1 MKIEVICVKMMNF
14 KTYMKI
20 LQVGEFVIYFAVASV
35 LLFAIMPSLGMHTAV
50 NIIFTMLA
58 VVGTFGIISKVK
70 RKVVGKA
77 VVARTSTFYETLET
91 SVLVGMGDYFLGKA
105 KNSNNPVV
113 LDNNIFM
120 AYALHN
126 YESKEP
132 FEYIQNIIDI
142 EESYDDFFYFRVVQ
156 IREIMIFR
164 FIQHGKIDKALQYA
178 QKQLHYIEQS
188 IDQEQV
194 PEESLD
200 YVLYASSRY
209 RHLIRFIN
217 SPNPRTA
224 YAIKIEDDNTKYDDV
239 QTYYSIAKIFMKNK
253 MKKEAKVAA
262 EKVLEYT
269 GDFRILKELKEYA
282 K

>member
-1 MKIEVICVKMMNF
+1 
-14 KTYMKI
+14 MKI

-77 VVARTSTFYETLET
+77 VVERTSTFYETLDT
-91 SVLVGMGDYFLGKA
+91 SVLVGMGEYFLSKA
-105 KNSNNPVV
+105 KNSNTPVV
-113 LDNNIFM
+113 LDNNVFM

-126 YESKEP
+126 YDSKDE

-142 EESYDDFFYFRVVQ
+142 EESYDDFFYIRVIQ
-156 IREIMIFR
+156 IREIMIYR
-164 FIQHGKIDKALQYA
+164 FIQNGEIDKALKYIK
-178 QKQLHYIEQS
+178 KQLHYIEQS
-188 IDQEQV
+188 IDLEQV
-194 PEESLD
+194 PEELVD

-209 RHLIRFIN
+209 RHLIRFIK

-224 YAIKIEDDNTKYDDV
+224 YAIKIEDNNTKYDNV

-253 MKKEAKVAA
+253 MKKEAKIAA
-262 EKVLEYT
+262 EKVMEYT

>member
-1 MKIEVICVKMMNF
+1 MKTIQIV
-14 KTYMKI
+14 
-20 LQVGEFVIYFAVASV
+20 EFVIYFAVASI
-35 LLFAIMPSLGMHTAV
+35 LLFVALPYLGMHVAV
-50 NIIFTMLA
+50 NIIFSMLA
-58 VVGTFGIISKVK
+58 VVGTFGVLSSAK
-70 RKVVGKA
+70 RKMVGKE
-77 VVARTSTFYETLET
+77 VIKRSYKFYETLDT
-91 SVLVGMGDYFLGKA
+91 NVIAGMGDYFLMKSKISRSA
-105 KNSNNPVV
+105 TA
-113 LDNNIFM
+113 LDSNIFM

-132 FEYIQNIIDI
+132 FEYIQNMIDI

-253 MKKEAKVAA
+253 MKKEAKIAA